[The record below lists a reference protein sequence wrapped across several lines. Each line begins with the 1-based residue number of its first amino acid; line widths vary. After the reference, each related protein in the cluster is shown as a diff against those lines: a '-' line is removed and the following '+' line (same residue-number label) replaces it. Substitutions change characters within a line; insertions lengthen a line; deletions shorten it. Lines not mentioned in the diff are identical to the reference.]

1 MEKRPP
7 GWKVKCL
14 LPGRGTICRQIRVL
28 LQEERAPLKA
38 ENPDLQ
44 QLEGIDQTSGFRA
57 LRQADQHPA
66 VGARA
71 DWSQVEFLRE
81 LAAMRRENV
90 EVLQERTL
98 RVGRQFMRLRKGKTA
113 ILKYIAH
120 EKERL

>member
-1 MEKRPP
+1 MPFT
-7 GWKVKCL
+7 GGGAAIL
-14 LPGRGTICRQIRVL
+14 AGQIRVL
-28 LQEERAPLKA
+28 LQEERALLKA
-38 ENPDLQ
+38 DNPDLQ
-44 QLEGIDQTSGFRA
+44 QLEEVFDQIESGFRA
-57 LRQADQHPA
+57 LFLDRADQHPA